1 MGRNR
6 ERKYWNN
13 LYYDKVISGSHLLVP
28 LMQEYLHF
36 QLDERYFYFIKM
48 SSDINKTLFAPHKT
62 LVIKTVRF
70 LVSGRLNAIREQI
83 VQLAGEAWSVGYGRR
98 IPSSYH
104 HVSSQ
109 PQKHA
114 NGNANTSRSSQS
126 IWLSCQQLTERAYP
140 TSGCECKDPNTL
152 CKVCSLLNLSVRPT
166 LYCHECEHCRET
178 LEII

>member
-1 MGRNR
+1 M
-6 ERKYWNN
+6 
-13 LYYDKVISGSHLLVP
+13 VP

-126 IWLSCQQLTERAYP
+126 I
-140 TSGCECKDPNTL
+140 
-152 CKVCSLLNLSVRPT
+152 
-166 LYCHECEHCRET
+166 
-178 LEII
+178 